1 MNGLTMTI
9 PGRPEM
15 RAPIHEGLCDGQFL
29 GDVAAQHLFLTN
41 QQAIVRV
48 CRTMQPATPD
58 DGPEGACRLTSIIQ
72 TPGEEAWE
80 WTDET
85 GLVPMWL
92 CRMVSEIVSS
102 DPSLRVLPDPE
113 SPERSIV
120 YRRIL
125 PDRLTDSA
133 PAQWAPAGPL
143 RIAYGGD
150 KREEVN
156 GVDSWVRDALLLAGQ
171 TISRGCRFITTDGEI
186 RFEYDPAGGGAWY
199 RTDVVDGQVATRRG
213 ADSYGCR
220 EPGFD
225 RADPTPVEPRD
236 VSKPMT
242 YTAVTGLSGADAHR
256 MAREARSVLAAWTR
270 HSDDSTI
277 NLTRSLASMFLR
289 SHPEVCYVYQGP
301 GGTGKSTL
309 AKDLMRHLG
318 EQAMTLSLDL
328 LAQPTAMSAENAM
341 GDLMNHLLALSD
353 DYDPGCRRFERCLP
367 NLKTLLTGLLP
378 FAARRQG
385 ENSISGTPQAV
396 HILTTNY
403 HLPLSE
409 EESEQRRFAF
419 ATLLDPKVRVTRYRP
434 LVDRFGFWPLML
446 ASAQEW
452 VMRGDSQRRA
462 AAYTSAESLSDTEVE
477 AIRQA
482 IDDGYVE
489 PNQFPGVS
497 WKAIG
502 LIRTTKREKGRAP
515 HSVYQ
520 VPPLGHTLY
529 PVWEASARA
538 LECIGDT
545 TPHITPMPDLPV
557 DVTCDQWFHRLQELG
572 ADPTMFPVLP
582 SKGPDSARIRRHT
595 GDSSWQD
602 GGERL
607 REGVFDDTAP
617 AWGVSLADGYVW
629 LDLDAHRDDMED
641 GWTVIQKEVGQ
652 YGSTTLPRTYAV
664 RTPSGGMHLLYRV
677 DPTLPLKTKAGL
689 SQGVQVD
696 LRCGRGGYVVAAGSH
711 MPTGD
716 YRLVDEPNGG
726 EIPQMSDRLRRWM
739 ADHAFIDGEGALAPK
754 PEPEGDAAPARS
766 AERPQEAPQAAAD
779 GRKPAD
785 LTHINVT
792 PIAEGSR
799 NNDIYHQTFG
809 LLVNH
814 PHDQWDDIIGMVKVR
829 ADRSGLSEGE
839 TKGIIDSAIRGVN
852 ERSGK

>member
-309 AKDLMRHLG
+309 AKDLMRH
-318 EQAMTLSLDL
+318 Q
-328 LAQPTAMSAENAM
+328 
-341 GDLMNHLLALSD
+341 
-353 DYDPGCRRFERCLP
+353 
-367 NLKTLLTGLLP
+367 
-378 FAARRQG
+378 
-385 ENSISGTPQAV
+385 I
-396 HILTTNY
+396 
-403 HLPLSE
+403 
-409 EESEQRRFAF
+409 
-419 ATLLDPKVRVTRYRP
+419 
-434 LVDRFGFWPLML
+434 
-446 ASAQEW
+446 
-452 VMRGDSQRRA
+452 
-462 AAYTSAESLSDTEVE
+462 
-477 AIRQA
+477 
-482 IDDGYVE
+482 
-489 PNQFPGVS
+489 
-497 WKAIG
+497 
-502 LIRTTKREKGRAP
+502 GRA
-515 HSVYQ
+515 HV
-520 VPPLGHTLY
+520 
-529 PVWEASARA
+529 
-538 LECIGDT
+538 
-545 TPHITPMPDLPV
+545 
-557 DVTCDQWFHRLQELG
+557 
-572 ADPTMFPVLP
+572 
-582 SKGPDSARIRRHT
+582 
-595 GDSSWQD
+595 
-602 GGERL
+602 
-607 REGVFDDTAP
+607 
-617 AWGVSLADGYVW
+617 
-629 LDLDAHRDDMED
+629 
-641 GWTVIQKEVGQ
+641 
-652 YGSTTLPRTYAV
+652 
-664 RTPSGGMHLLYRV
+664 
-677 DPTLPLKTKAGL
+677 
-689 SQGVQVD
+689 
-696 LRCGRGGYVVAAGSH
+696 
-711 MPTGD
+711 
-716 YRLVDEPNGG
+716 
-726 EIPQMSDRLRRWM
+726 
-739 ADHAFIDGEGALAPK
+739 
-754 PEPEGDAAPARS
+754 
-766 AERPQEAPQAAAD
+766 
-779 GRKPAD
+779 
-785 LTHINVT
+785 
-792 PIAEGSR
+792 
-799 NNDIYHQTFG
+799 
-809 LLVNH
+809 
-814 PHDQWDDIIGMVKVR
+814 
-829 ADRSGLSEGE
+829 
-839 TKGIIDSAIRGVN
+839 
-852 ERSGK
+852 